1 MSLKPLQS
9 EESLELLASPAHP
22 FLDSIP
28 QKIMDR
34 IVGLAA
40 RIFKMPVAL
49 ITFND
54 QKQSLLKA
62 SFGLDLSQ
70 TKPENSA
77 GSYTIYSGQILIVPD
92 IQLDSRF
99 ANHPLLN
106 HQPVLRFYAGVPL
119 LTSTGYHLGTLCL
132 LDWQPRS
139 LSLEEQ
145 ASLEDLAALVTGQL
159 EQSLAALK
167 LTHTTSNLRAIFN
180 SRLQAILL
188 FDRDLR
194 LLAFN
199 PLAADTVST
208 LWSCQLHMGQSI
220 YELKNEWELDDFKQ
234 ALAGQLVRL
243 EKNVKDVN
251 GNDHWFEFSYDPILD
266 ENSQVSSV
274 CLSLMPIHERKAATE
289 ALAQSVEWFRS
300 LVQHSSDI
308 ITLVDAEGVYH
319 YISPS
324 VEKTLGYQPQEL
336 VGQCSTHFIHPQD
349 LSTVQSAF
357 DTILTRPEES
367 VSIEFRHRRANDE
380 WVYFEAVGSNH
391 LANPSVNGIVLNARD
406 ITTRKQF
413 EQQLHLL
420 ERALANSTSGILITD
435 ATSPDNPLVYVNA
448 GFERIT
454 GYSAAEVLGRNCR
467 FLQGTERN
475 QSVLGE
481 LRAALREKRECQLT
495 IHNYRKDGTPFWNEL
510 KISPVR
516 NSMGQVT
523 HFIGIQT
530 DITDRRQA
538 EALLAAQNK
547 VLELIACDQPLA
559 KILTALTL
567 KIEEQA
573 SDMLCSIMLLEE
585 STSTLWLGAAPN
597 LAFSYIEAINGV
609 TIGPKVGS
617 CGTAAYLGKM
627 VSVADI
633 ANDPLWEDYRE
644 VALSH
649 NLKACWSQPIF
660 SGTGKVL
667 GTFAMYY
674 HEPRQPSTHHLQLIK
689 AATHIAGIAIES
701 RQRETA
707 LQRSE
712 EQFRLIFELTPTG
725 MAVVGLDG
733 RFLRVN
739 TALCQLLGYSA
750 AELLSYKYNDITY
763 PPDRA
768 ATVELNKK
776 LLAGEIA
783 SYQMEKCYIRK
794 DRQLVTAIL
803 QVGLLK
809 DAQGQPLHF
818 VSQLVDVTERHRA
831 EEQLAA
837 EKERLAVTLSSIG
850 DGVITTD
857 TAGRILLLNQAAE
870 ELTGYS
876 QAEALGQPLFHI
888 LMLLEPKTRR
898 KCDHQPVETLKSGQS
913 FKRSQPVLLVNR
925 ATKEYF
931 VIDTSTPIQ
940 GEAGQ
945 MLGTVIALR
954 DVTEQQRV
962 TEEHLKTSK
971 LEALG
976 LLAGGIAHDFNNILT
991 AILSN
996 LSLARSYTGS
1006 ETELSLVLEEAQHSC
1021 MQARDLTGQLLTFA
1035 RGGAPIK
1042 ETALLPQLIEDSTRF
1057 VIRGSGVRCVFKLA
1071 EDLWPVEVDKGQLS
1085 QVIQNLT
1092 INAIQAM
1099 PNGGIIQIQAVNFQ
1113 LKGLSELP
1121 LKTGNYVRLSVEDQ
1135 GIGIAEEHLPK
1146 IFDPYFTTKERG
1158 SGLGLASCY
1167 SIIKKHDGYISVKS
1181 KVGAGTTFEIY
1192 LPAKPDEVVL
1202 ATRNASPEKTLALLK
1217 PHRLLLMDDEASV
1230 RRAVSGLLRRLGY
1243 EVEEVEDGLRALA
1256 SYRRAQQEGRPFELV
1271 IMDLTIPGGMGGK
1284 ETIQKLRE
1292 LDPQVKAIVSSGYSE
1307 SSLMAQF
1314 QEYGFR
1320 GVVTK
1325 PYTITELVKVLDEV
1339 IAN

>member
-9 EESLELLASPAHP
+9 EESLEFLELTDIS
-22 FLDSIP
+22 FLDSLS

-40 RIFKMPVAL
+40 RIFKVPVAL
-49 ITFND
+49 LTLNG
-54 QKQSLLKA
+54 QTQPLLKA
-62 SFGLDLSQ
+62 SFGLDLSHA
-70 TKPENSA
+70 KPENSS
-77 GSYTIYSGQILIVPD
+77 GSYSIYSEQTLIVAD
-92 IQLDSRF
+92 VQLDSRF

-106 HQPVLRFYAGVPL
+106 HQPGLRFYAGVPL
-119 LTSTGYHLGTLCL
+119 HTSTGYHLGTLCL
-132 LDWQPRS
+132 VDWHPRF

-145 ASLEDLAALVTGQL
+145 ASLEDLALLVAGQL
-159 EQSLAALK
+159 EQNLAALK

-208 LWSCQLHMGQSI
+208 VWGRQLRVGQSI
-220 YELKNEWELDDFKQ
+220 YELVNEWELDDFKQ
-234 ALAGQLVRL
+234 ALAGQLVRV
-243 EKNVKDVN
+243 EKNVKDVS

-266 ENSQVSSV
+266 ENHEVSSV
-274 CLSLMPIHERKAATE
+274 CLSLMPINERKAAR
-289 ALAQSVEWFRS
+289 ALAQSVERFRS

-324 VEKTLGYQPQEL
+324 VVKTLGYQPQEL

-349 LSTVQSAF
+349 LPAVQAAF

-367 VSIEFRHRRANDE
+367 VSLEFRHRRANDE

-406 ITTRKQF
+406 ITARKQF
-413 EQQLHLL
+413 EQQMHLL

-435 ATSPDNPLVYVNA
+435 ATLPDNPLVYVNA

-467 FLQGTERN
+467 FLQGPERN

-481 LRAALREKRECQLT
+481 LKAALREKRECQLT

-516 NSMGQVT
+516 NSTGQVT

-547 VLELIACDQPLA
+547 VLELIACGQPLA

-573 SDMLCSIMLLEE
+573 SDMLCSIMLLDE

-597 LAFSYIEAINGV
+597 LAFSYLEAINGV

-617 CGTAAYLGKM
+617 CGTAAFLGKM

-644 VALSH
+644 LALSH

-674 HEPRQPSTHHLQLIK
+674 HEPRQPSPHHLQLIK

-701 RQRETA
+701 RQREAA

-739 TALCQLLGYSA
+739 TALCDLLGYSV
-750 AELLSYKYNDITY
+750 AELLSFKYNDITY

-776 LLAGEIA
+776 LLAGEIT

-818 VSQLVDVTERHRA
+818 VSQLADVTERHRA

-888 LMLLEPKTRR
+888 LELLEPKTRR
-898 KCDHQPVETLKSGQS
+898 KCDHQPFETLKSGQG

-925 ATKEYF
+925 TNKEYF

-962 TEEHLKTSK
+962 AEEHLKTSK

-1006 ETELSLVLEEAQHSC
+1006 ETELSMVLEEAQDSC
-1021 MQARDLTGQLLTFA
+1021 RQARDLTGQLLTFA

-1057 VIRGSGVRCVFKLA
+1057 VTRGSGVRCVFKLA

-1092 INAIQAM
+1092 INAMQAM

-1113 LKGLSELP
+1113 LKGMSELP
-1121 LKTGNYVRLSVEDQ
+1121 LKAGNYVRLSVEDQ

-1167 SIIKKHDGYISVKS
+1167 SIIKKHDGYISAKS
-1181 KVGAGTTFEIY
+1181 KVGVGTTFEIY

-1202 ATRNASPEKTLALLK
+1202 ATRNASPEKTLALPK
-1217 PHRLLLMDDEASV
+1217 AHRLLLMDDEASV

-1243 EVEEVEDGLRALA
+1243 DVEEVEDGLRALA
-1256 SYRRAQQEGRPFELV
+1256 TYRRAQEEGRPFELV

-1325 PYTITELVKVLDEV
+1325 PYTITELVKVLDDV